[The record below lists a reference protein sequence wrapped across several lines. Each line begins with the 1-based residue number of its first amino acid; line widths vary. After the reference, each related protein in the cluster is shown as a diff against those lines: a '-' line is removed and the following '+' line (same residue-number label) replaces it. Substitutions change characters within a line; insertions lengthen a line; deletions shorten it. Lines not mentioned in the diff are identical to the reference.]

1 MIGVNRRRVMGVGK
15 KDNCQYITDGL
26 LAYYDG
32 IDNAGYGVHDPN
44 ATVWKNLAG
53 DSDWDMSVHADWQS
67 NGLYFDG
74 TWNGLAPKVEQ
85 QDITI
90 ECVFT
95 NANKIYFGWS
105 YSGAYP
111 RMSISYT
118 SRLNANILNYDINGV
133 YAAGYNHIALTLG
146 NNRSVGTIYANGMF
160 NVSSGVSTTSVSFSN
175 NFRLCGYGSASNTD
189 RPENYCTA
197 TVHRCMVYLK
207 ALTAE
212 EIAYNYNVD
221 KERFGL

>member
-1 MIGVNRRRVMGVGK
+1 MGGGK
-15 KDNCQYITDGL
+15 KEDCPYITDGL

-67 NGLYFDG
+67 NGLYFDV
-74 TWNGLAPKVEQ
+74 TWNGLAPKIAQ

-95 NANKIYFGWS
+95 NANRMYFGWS
-105 YSGAYP
+105 FAGAYP
-111 RMSISYT
+111 RMSVAYTTGLAGYIRGTTIS
-118 SRLNANILNYDINGV
+118 GV
-133 YAAGYNHIALTLG
+133 YAAGYNHLALTLG
-146 NNRSVGTIYANGMF
+146 NNRSVGTIYANGIF
-160 NVSSGVSTTSVSFSN
+160 NTSSGVSTNSSSFSN

-189 RPENYCTA
+189 SPANYCTA